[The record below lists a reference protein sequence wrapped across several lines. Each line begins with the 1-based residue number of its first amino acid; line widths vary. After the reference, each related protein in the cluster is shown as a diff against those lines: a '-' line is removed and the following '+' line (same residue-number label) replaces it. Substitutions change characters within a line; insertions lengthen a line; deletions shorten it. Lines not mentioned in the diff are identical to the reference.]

1 MTTSLVTPPVQDDLV
16 GASLKPQIDTIIDEL
31 IASLPDPDKLS
42 SGERRGIIARYTAVL
57 EGNFIYWM
65 TATYLSVKSEEAQ
78 PILVDNLME
87 EIRDCHPAMLRNFTI
102 AAHAFPTDTDA
113 LEVHQDL
120 TNVRLFLGRLSGV
133 QNLLTMAFF
142 EGFIQQ
148 FMAYLADLAG
158 AQGSVERVYTDVH
171 GVCDVT
177 HSLELFR
184 AVSVE
189 MAVNPID
196 PSTDLFEG
204 VDLLRTLIQTVIHG
218 RQREGRGLDV
228 GREHSKLQTQ
238 LYTDDALV
246 EHAGYCKVS
255 GAYLYTVLHEVPDPL
270 ARVLLIGPF
279 ASERHNSYLPWVRWA
294 RYLAAKGIEVLRYD
308 YRGIGE
314 STGIFEEM
322 TFDHWSED
330 VELLADWLKS
340 RSPEVPLVLHGLE
353 IGALL
358 AGNAFHSGIGRRA
371 PTVVATGQRTTGA
384 PFHPP
389 TLGGPGTLV

>member
-1 MTTSLVTPPVQDDLV
+1 MTTTLVTPPVQEDLV
-16 GASLKPQIDTIIDEL
+16 GASLKPQIDGIIEEL
-31 IASLPDPDKLS
+31 ITSLPDPDKLS
-42 SGERRGIIARYTAVL
+42 AGERRGIIARYTAVL

-65 TATYLSVKSEEAQ
+65 TATYLSVKSEEAR
-78 PILVDNLME
+78 PILLDNLME

-102 AAHAFPTDTDA
+102 AAHAFPTDSDA

-158 AQGSVERVYTDVH
+158 AQGSAERVYTDVH

-189 MAVNPID
+189 MAVEPID

-218 RQREGRGLDV
+218 
-228 GREHSKLQTQ
+228 
-238 LYTDDALV
+238 
-246 EHAGYCKVS
+246 
-255 GAYLYTVLHEVPDPL
+255 
-270 ARVLLIGPF
+270 
-279 ASERHNSYLPWVRWA
+279 ASE
-294 RYLAAKGIEVLRYD
+294 K
-308 YRGIGE
+308 
-314 STGIFEEM
+314 
-322 TFDHWSED
+322 
-330 VELLADWLKS
+330 
-340 RSPEVPLVLHGLE
+340 
-353 IGALL
+353 
-358 AGNAFHSGIGRRA
+358 A
-371 PTVVATGQRTTGA
+371 PA
-384 PFHPP
+384 
-389 TLGGPGTLV
+389 